1 VETGD
6 VSKTVS
12 VLAERLNADLLVL
25 DNSPPNG
32 VRLSNV
38 EYEIIRASSSSV
50 LRV

>member
-25 DNSPPNG
+25 GHNPPYG
-32 VRLSNV
+32 ARLSNV
-38 EYEIIRASSSSV
+38 EYEIIRASACSV